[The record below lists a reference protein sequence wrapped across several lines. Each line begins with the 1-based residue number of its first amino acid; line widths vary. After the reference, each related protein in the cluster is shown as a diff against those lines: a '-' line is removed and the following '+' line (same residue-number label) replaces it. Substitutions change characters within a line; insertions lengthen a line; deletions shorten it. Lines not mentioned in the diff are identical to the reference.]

1 MAENLVIVESPAK
14 AKTISG
20 FLGSKYKVKASMGH
34 VRDLPKSKIGID
46 VEHNFEPTYMIP
58 ADKKKVITDLNK
70 DIKKDTTVYIATDE
84 DREGEAIGWHLL
96 KALKVDDKKQNVK
109 RIVFHE
115 ITKGAIEQAIDSSR
129 KIDQD
134 LVDAQQ
140 ARRVLDRL
148 VGYEL
153 SPLLWQKIRY
163 GLSAGRVQSV
173 AVRLIVEKEREIQA
187 FKPEEYWNI
196 VADFIKGSDKFQAQ
210 LQKFK
215 GKELKV
221 RNGEEAKKVLNDLK
235 ECDYEVTKVEEKSVT
250 RNPSPPFTTSTL
262 QQEASRKLG
271 FGVKKTMMIAQQ
283 LYEGVQHHRGAHGL
297 ITYMRTDSVNLSAV
311 ALKQAKEVVTK
322 EFGKEYALDKPR
334 YYRGKKGAQE
344 AHEAIRPVDLSI
356 KPEDVKAHLSKD
368 QYRLYELIWKRTLAC
383 QMAQAKL
390 KAVGVDITPF
400 KKNES
405 MEYTFRATGQ
415 TIEFPGFIRV
425 YVEGTDD
432 PDESLNNQEKIL
444 PKMDE
449 GDGLDLDSLNSSQH
463 FTKPPARY
471 TEASLVKKMEA
482 EGIGRPS
489 TYAPT
494 IHTIQARGYV
504 EKDGKQLKPTDLGEI
519 VTDMLVKHFENIVD
533 YQFTAEMEESLDEI
547 AEGKRKWAPIIKEF
561 YGPFHK
567 KIEKKMKSIK
577 KEDLVNLGDSDEV
590 CEKCGA
596 KMIYKL
602 GRFGKFLSCSNYPE
616 CKNAKPVEGAE
627 AKEPQI
633 DEELKKKLAGK
644 KCDKCGKP
652 MEIKMGR
659 FGEFLGCSG
668 YPDCKNI
675 KPIIKL
681 IGVKCPKCKDGQL
694 VERRTRKGGRVFY
707 GCNKF
712 PKCRYATWT
721 KPGSEEEA
729 REMDK
734 EKEAKVKGKTAGGK
748 KSKGVVK
755 KRPTVKKKR
764 KAAGKT
770 VKKSAKTAGAKKITR
785 SAKK

>member
-14 AKTISG
+14 ARTISG

-58 ADKKKVITDLNK
+58 ADKKKVITDLKK

-96 KALKVDDKKQNVK
+96 KALKVDEKKQKVK

-115 ITKGAIEQAIDSSR
+115 ITKGAIEHAIESPR

-173 AVRLIVEKEREIQA
+173 AVRLIVDKEREIRA

-196 VADFIKGSDKFQAQ
+196 VADFIKGSDKFQAE

-215 GKELKV
+215 GKELKIT
-221 RNGEEAKKVLNDLK
+221 NGKEAKKVLDDLK
-235 ECDYEVTKVEEKSVT
+235 GCNYEVTKVEEKSVT

-283 LYEGVQHHRGAHGL
+283 LYEGVQHHKGSHGL

-311 ALKQAKEVVTK
+311 ALKQAKDVVTK

-334 YYRGKKGAQE
+334 YYKGKKGAQE

-356 KPEDVKAHLSKD
+356 KPEDVKGHLSKD
-368 QYRLYELIWKRTLAC
+368 QQRLYELIWKRTLAC

-400 KKNES
+400 KKKES
-405 MEYTFRATGQ
+405 IEYTFRATGQ
-415 TIEFPGFIRV
+415 TIEFPGFIRA

-432 PDESLNNQEKIL
+432 PEEALNHQEKML
-444 PKMDE
+444 PKMEE
-449 GDGLDLDSLNSSQH
+449 GDGLDLDSLGSSQH

-494 IHTIQARGYV
+494 IHTIQVRGYV

-547 AEGKRKWAPIIKEF
+547 AEGKRKWEPIIKEF

-567 KIEKKMKSIK
+567 KIEVKMKSIK
-577 KEDLVNLGDSDEV
+577 KEDLVNMGDSDEV

-616 CKNAKPVEGAE
+616 CKNAKPVEDNE
-627 AKEPQI
+627 VKEPQI

-729 REMDK
+729 RELDK
-734 EKEAKVKGKTAGGK
+734 KKEAKAKGKAAGGK
-748 KSKGVVK
+748 KAKASVK
-755 KRPTVKKKR
+755 KAAVKKTKGAPA
-764 KAAGKT
+764 KKS
-770 VKKSAKTAGAKKITR
+770 VKSTKSAKSGK